1 MSCHSK
7 KYITSL
13 KEDDFCDICERC
25 SKCGIIIQANHTCN
39 TWNGNNNSYNLK
51 SRKKDKIRNNYSKRV
66 SMYNQNTTIYQSIKF
81 QKNFCQKKSVGTQ
94 TETILTASNTTQ
106 TNDDFN
112 NYINLNDKE
121 IYRKLIKNLVEKM
134 AQNKILLTKLHML
147 CANLQIK

>member
-7 KYITSL
+7 KYIKSL

-51 SRKKDKIRNNYSKRV
+51 SRKKDKIRNNYSKKI
-66 SMYNQNTTIYQSIKF
+66 SMYNQSTTIYQSIKF
-81 QKNFCQKKSVGTQ
+81 QKNFCQKKSVSTQ
-94 TETILTASNTTQ
+94 TETTTTSNATQ

-134 AQNKILLTKLHML
+134 TQNKILLTKLHML